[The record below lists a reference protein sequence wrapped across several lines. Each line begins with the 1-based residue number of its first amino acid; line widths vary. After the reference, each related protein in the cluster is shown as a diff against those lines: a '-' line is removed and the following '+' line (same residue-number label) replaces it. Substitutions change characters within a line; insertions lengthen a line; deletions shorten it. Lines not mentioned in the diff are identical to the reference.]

1 MEYRLGTM
9 EYRFL
14 TLIWENEPIN
24 STQLMKMCAEK
35 FSWKKST
42 SFTMIKKLQE
52 KGFIENKNSVVTSL
66 VSQEEVMTAESKIVV
81 TETFKGSLPKFVAAF
96 LGGST
101 ISEEEA
107 EEIKKLIDSIKE

>member
-24 STQLMKMCAEK
+24 STQLMKMCAEN

>member
-52 KGFIENKNSVVTSL
+52 KGYIENKNSIVTSL
-66 VSQEEVMTAESKIVV
+66 VSQEAVMTAESKIVV
-81 TETFKGSLPKFVAAF
+81 TETFKGSLPKFVASF